1 MHPPAAAQAWNMRP
15 RAGAFATSANILW
28 RGDGNWAGEGVVLQP
43 GVYSRPIILGGVRN
57 FHGFGIKIQ
66 VR

>member
-1 MHPPAAAQAWNMRP
+1 MRP

-28 RGDGNWAGEGVVLQP
+28 RGDGNGAGEGVVLQP